1 MVEKQCRKCKWTI
14 ILKEY
19 AGMDFAMT
27 DASAFEIRQF
37 ELRNKLG
44 FNLILIYC
52 FTKWIYDENLKRFQ
66 FNYFLVAG
74 SELDSS

>member
-1 MVEKQCRKCKWTI
+1 
-14 ILKEY
+14 
-19 AGMDFAMT
+19 MDFAMT

-52 FTKWIYDENLKRFQ
+52 FTK
-66 FNYFLVAG
+66 
-74 SELDSS
+74 